1 MRRLAPFAV
10 IAALTATLALGGCT
24 SAVMEPIVRD
34 VGELQGETIDLRVGQ
49 VLSID
54 TGDLAVDSYSGEVA
68 DTAIAEFT
76 AGRDDGSA
84 VFNPGITGRS
94 PGTTKVVLSN
104 EDGGIEDVTF
114 EVHVD
119 Q

>member
-10 IAALTATLALGGCT
+10 IAAVTAVLALSGCT
-24 SAVMEPIVRD
+24 QTVIEPVIRE

-54 TGDLAVDSYSGEVA
+54 TGDLAVDSYSGEVS
-68 DTAIAEFT
+68 DTSIAEFV
-76 AGRDDGSA
+76 AGHDDGSA
-84 VFNPGITGRS
+84 VFNPGITAKS

-104 EDGGIEDVTF
+104 DDGGIQDVTF

-119 Q
+119 